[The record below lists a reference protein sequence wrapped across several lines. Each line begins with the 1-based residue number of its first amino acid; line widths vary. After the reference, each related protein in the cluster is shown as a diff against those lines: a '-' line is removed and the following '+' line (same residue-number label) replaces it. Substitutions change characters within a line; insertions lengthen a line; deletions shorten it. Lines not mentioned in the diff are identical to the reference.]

1 MFGKAILIH
10 NGSAGQAEA
19 GSRLGAVIGP
29 LAAGIEELTLVQTKE
44 PGDAERICRERGE
57 ETDLL
62 LVLGG
67 DGTVHECVNGL
78 APLAAP
84 PVVGILPGGTCNDF
98 SRALYIPQE
107 LERAAEALMQGR
119 TRPVDIGRAND
130 RYFSNFFG
138 IGLITDASVN
148 INPQLKGTIGKLSY
162 FISTLQTAASADPF
176 RFTLEHDNGRAD
188 GEAVML
194 FVANGRFLGTRPLPL
209 AADALYDGVLDVAII
224 REAGLP
230 LLKELFKIKNFGEW
244 DSEKSSFEFI
254 RTTSLKLTTDHPMQA
269 DMDGEIYAHTPAS
282 ISVLGKKLTFL
293 VGEEQ
298 S

>member
-78 APLAAP
+78 APLADP

-107 LERAAEALMQGR
+107 LERAAETLMQGR

-176 RFTLEHDNGRAD
+176 RFTLKHDSGRAD

-254 RTTSLKLTTDHPMQA
+254 RTTSLKLTTDQPMQA
-269 DMDGEIYAHTPAS
+269 DMDGEIYVHTPAS

>member
-1 MFGKAILIH
+1 MFKKAILIH
-10 NGSAGQAEA
+10 NGSAGQAET
-19 GSRLGAVIGP
+19 GSRLEAVIGP
-29 LAAGIEELTLVQTKE
+29 LAAEIDELTLMQTKE
-44 PGDAERICRERGE
+44 PGDAERICRERGG

-78 APLAAP
+78 APLEDP

-98 SRALYIPQE
+98 SRALHIPQE
-107 LERAAEALMQGR
+107 LERAAETLMRGKTQ
-119 TRPVDIGRAND
+119 PVDIGRAND

-162 FISTLQTAASADPF
+162 FISTLQTVTSANPF
-176 RFTLEHDNGRAD
+176 RFTLEHDSGRTG

-209 AADALYDGVLDVAII
+209 ASDALYDGVLDVAII
-224 REAGLP
+224 REGGLP
-230 LLKELFKIKNFGEW
+230 LLKELFKIKNFQEW
-244 DSEKSSFEFI
+244 DSEKSSFEFV
-254 RTTSLKLTTDHPMQA
+254 RTTSLKLTTDQPMQA
-269 DMDGEIYAHTPAS
+269 DMDGEIYVQTPAD

-298 S
+298 P

>member
-19 GSRLGAVIGP
+19 GSRLEAVIGP

-44 PGDAERICRERGE
+44 PGDAEWICRERGE

-78 APLAAP
+78 APLADP

-107 LERAAEALMQGR
+107 LGRAAEALMQGR

-176 RFTLEHDNGRAD
+176 RFTLEHDSGQAG

-254 RTTSLKLTTDHPMQA
+254 RTTSLKLTTDQPMPA

-282 ISVLGKKLTFL
+282 ISVLEKKLTFL

-298 S
+298 P

>member
-19 GSRLGAVIGP
+19 GSKLGAVIGP
-29 LAAGIEELTLVQTKE
+29 LAAGVEELTLVQTKE

-57 ETDLL
+57 ETNLL

-78 APLAAP
+78 APLADP

-107 LERAAEALMQGR
+107 LGRAAEALMQGR

-176 RFTLEHDNGRAD
+176 RFTLEHDSGRAD

-254 RTTSLKLTTDHPMQA
+254 RTTSLKLTTDQPMQA

-282 ISVLGKKLTFL
+282 ISILDKKLTFL

>member
-10 NGSAGQAEA
+10 NGSAGQAET
-19 GSRLGAVIGP
+19 GTRLGAVIGP
-29 LAAGIEELTLVQTKE
+29 LAAGIGELTLVQTKE

-57 ETDLL
+57 ETDLV

-78 APLAAP
+78 AALAAP

-107 LERAAEALMQGR
+107 LDRAAETLMRGKTQ
-119 TRPVDIGRAND
+119 TVDIGRAND

-148 INPQLKGTIGKLSY
+148 INPQLKGMIGKLSY
-162 FISTLQTAASADPF
+162 FISTLQTVTSADPF
-176 RFTLEHDNGRAD
+176 RFTLEHDSGQTG

-209 AADALYDGVLDVAII
+209 APDALYDGVLDVAII

-230 LLKELFKIKNFGEW
+230 LLKELFKIKNFEEW

-254 RTTSLKLTTDHPMQA
+254 RTTSLKLTTDQPMQA
-269 DMDGEIYAHTPAS
+269 DMDGEIYARTPAE

-298 S
+298 P

>member
-10 NGSAGQAEA
+10 NGSAGQAET
-19 GSRLGAVIGP
+19 GTRLGAVIGP
-29 LAAGIEELTLVQTKE
+29 LAAGIGELTLVQTKE
-44 PGDAERICRERGE
+44 PGDAERICWERGE
-57 ETDLL
+57 ETDLV

-78 APLAAP
+78 AALADP

-107 LERAAEALMQGR
+107 LDRAAETLMRGKTQ
-119 TRPVDIGRAND
+119 TVDIGRAND

-148 INPQLKGTIGKLSY
+148 INPQLKGMIGKLSY
-162 FISTLQTAASADPF
+162 FISTLQTVTSADPF
-176 RFTLEHDNGRAD
+176 RFTLEHDSGQTG

-209 AADALYDGVLDVAII
+209 APDALYDGVLDVAII

-230 LLKELFKIKNFGEW
+230 LLKELFKIKNFEEW

-254 RTTSLKLTTDHPMQA
+254 RTTSLKLTTDQPMQA
-269 DMDGEIYAHTPAS
+269 DMDGEIYVRTPAE

-298 S
+298 P